1 MVSRRG
7 KSTLSPSTM
16 LWVLH
21 RPISAHRRAPEHA
34 SPRTSLPAAPPGPEV
49 PIAPSTHLACV
60 GQGARTITQ
69 AGYTCELPRS
79 RQLAGVAFSALRS
92 PFLLRLGRGH
102 ETGRSIHLQRAVA
115 ANWPDWPV
123 RWGSPKRRA
132 AAMCQRLSDHLNT
145 GSRWVKKW
153 AIECFRPR
161 SLSTLRVFFP
171 GHYPEACGLSGANP
185 DEIAVGVLCREKC
198 PS

>member
-7 KSTLSPSTM
+7 KSTFSPSTM

-21 RPISAHRRAPEHA
+21 RPISAHRRASEHA

-69 AGYTCELPRS
+69 AGYTCELTRS

-145 GSRWVKKW
+145 SSRWVKKW
-153 AIECFRPR
+153 AIECFRCISGTLTKRAAR
-161 SLSTLRVFFP
+161 SFP
-171 GHYPEACGLSGANP
+171 GRFQEGLRTA
-185 DEIAVGVLCREKC
+185 I
-198 PS
+198 